1 MPIPRKFIHD
11 VLNNVVDRPTDQL
24 KQKHKLL
31 GGADN
36 THCAMLTMTMTRV
49 GKCRKEA
56 GEMKPVIVCLS
67 VVYYKQSYKL
77 RS

>member
-56 GEMKPVIVCLS
+56 GEMKPVTVCLS
-67 VVYYKQSYKL
+67 VVYY
-77 RS
+77 